1 MNKEVIKREY
11 MEMYDSLVA
20 KIDNELKKLTE
31 STFFV
36 DSISFNI
43 VDNVIK
49 MDVNSLLERS
59 KIIISSDNVSDD
71 ERKELKEKD
80 KRIKEKIVSLKSL
93 MIKNYNSSLY
103 YVRQKKDTL
112 LSNVSDFGD
121 LVSRVESINI
131 PDDVNSERINYRTN
145 VSKRIGIVLD
155 IETIL
160 NNISGIQREYND
172 RIHKLEEERRLE
184 ENRKNDIR
192 LKIISDI
199 EMIGNN
205 INDFENGVKV
215 SLLMDEIRREY
226 LNLSNYI
233 RVTMKKMNDERNIF
247 SDNEYNNYFNM
258 LVNLDDRLFKARHS
272 ISINEE
278 DVHDKKIAEYK
289 TLKYNLYMLDEEILN
304 YIDTVMGMF
313 DNKAA
318 DLDMFIDDYM
328 DMGKRLNA
336 IRFDVDNKYRE
347 KIIDKQL
354 YDNLI
359 NYFSRCSGHFD
370 ELGSK
375 IKKID
380 DKKIDE
386 TVVKEPKI
394 DPSKNISAL
403 EKVIKHFE
411 DLINNDFWDDWKRR
425 RIEDLFKYYDN
436 KVQEVYGMID
446 VNDGKSAELIIRLDV
461 LKAKL
466 EQLHNHENIIK
477 YQNTKIDNL
486 RISEINKNNFSEFK
500 VKAVKS
506 AKDFYEKHKDA
517 PLNVLGLIK
526 LSFKHPTIIPAL
538 VHGMIVEKLPIRDK
552 LIEMFPDKFIKDGDK
567 VYMANGMEV
576 NSKTAVS
583 SMLKAIADSDVSNPK
598 IVTNMIQGVRNV
610 IGKAKKKA
618 EKVSKNVKAIFTNEE
633 SNEYSDYIRKLA
645 SQYLLTNMDL
655 DDFCN
660 ENNISKE
667 DKYNL
672 GSFIDEKYYWDF
684 ANEYLNGDET
694 DYAKFV
700 DDKHLTQEDSSRVVE
715 IIDQIYYN
723 NLISEYTN
731 SGMSFDEFCEEKAKG
746 SSRFSKEQFANL
758 LDTKTRTRGAR

>member
-1 MNKEVIKREY
+1 MNIETVKQEY
-11 MEMYDSLVA
+11 MTMYDSLKR
-20 KIDNELKKLTE
+20 KIEDELKKFTY

-36 DSISFNI
+36 DSQSFGI
-43 VDNVIK
+43 VDNIIK
-49 MDVNSLLERS
+49 TDVSALFERS
-59 KIIISSDNVSDD
+59 KLISASNDDDKNTYRENDSRIKDMIANLKFLMINNYNARLDYIRQVRDETLNEVSSDV
-71 ERKELKEKD
+71 ELTA
-80 KRIKEKIVSLKSL
+80 RI
-93 MIKNYNSSLY
+93 
-103 YVRQKKDTL
+103 RD
-112 LSNVSDFGD
+112 
-121 LVSRVESINI
+121 INI
-131 PDDVNSERINYRTN
+131 PDNVNSNGINYRTN
-145 VSKRIGIVLD
+145 ISKRVGTFVD
-155 IETIL
+155 SVAIL
-160 NNISGIQREYND
+160 NNISSIQQEYNEKV
-172 RIHKLEEERRLE
+172 HKLVEEKRQE
-184 ENRKNDIR
+184 EDRKNNIR
-192 LKIISDI
+192 LSIISDI
-199 EMIGNN
+199 STFEN
-205 INDFENGVKV
+205 IVNDFENGVKT
-215 SLLMDEIRREY
+215 SLLMDEVRKEYIKISNFGRVAREKV
-226 LNLSNYI
+226 NDAKNEGILSEI
-233 RVTMKKMNDERNIF
+233 EW
-247 SDNEYNNYFNM
+247 NNYYHKLVADDDKLFRIKNSIPINM
-258 LVNLDDRLFKARHS
+258 
-272 ISINEE
+272 E
-278 DVHDKKIAEYK
+278 DIHDKKITEYK
-289 TLKYNLYMLDEEILN
+289 KLKYDLYMLDGEILN

-313 DNKAA
+313 NDDNV

-328 DMGKRLNA
+328 DVGKRLNA
-336 IRFDVDNKYRE
+336 IRFDADNKYRE

-403 EKVIKHFE
+403 EKLIKHFE
-411 DLINNDFWDDWKRR
+411 DLINNDFWDAWKRR

-486 RISEINKNNFSEFK
+486 RIPEINKNNFSEFK
-500 VKAVKS
+500 VKAVES

-526 LSFKHPTIIPAL
+526 LSFIHPTIIPAL

-552 LIEMFPDKFIKDGDK
+552 LFEMFPDKFRKDGDK

-598 IVTNMIQGVRNV
+598 IVTNMVQGVRNV
-610 IGKAKKKA
+610 IDKAKKKA
-618 EKVSKNVKAIFTNEE
+618 EKVSKNVKAVFTNEE

-645 SQYLLTNMDL
+645 SQYLLTNMNL
-655 DDFCN
+655 EEFCN

-758 LDTKTRTRGAR
+758 LDAKTRTRGAR

>member
-1 MNKEVIKREY
+1 MNIETVKQEY
-11 MEMYDSLVA
+11 MTMYDSLKR
-20 KIDNELKKLTE
+20 KIEDELKKFTY

-36 DSISFNI
+36 DSQSFGI
-43 VDNVIK
+43 VDNIIK
-49 MDVNSLLERS
+49 TDVSALFERS
-59 KIIISSDNVSDD
+59 KLISASNDDDKNTYRENDSRIKDMIANLKFLMINNYNARLDYIRQVRDETLNEVSSDV
-71 ERKELKEKD
+71 ELTA
-80 KRIKEKIVSLKSL
+80 RI
-93 MIKNYNSSLY
+93 
-103 YVRQKKDTL
+103 RD
-112 LSNVSDFGD
+112 
-121 LVSRVESINI
+121 INI
-131 PDDVNSERINYRTN
+131 PDNVNSNGINYRTN
-145 VSKRIGIVLD
+145 ISKRVGTFVD
-155 IETIL
+155 SVAIL
-160 NNISGIQREYND
+160 NNISSIQQEYNEKV
-172 RIHKLEEERRLE
+172 HKLVEEKRQE
-184 ENRKNDIR
+184 EDRKNNIR
-192 LKIISDI
+192 LSIISDI
-199 EMIGNN
+199 STFEN
-205 INDFENGVKV
+205 IVNDFENGVKT
-215 SLLMDEIRREY
+215 SLLMDEVRKEYIKISNFGRVAREKV
-226 LNLSNYI
+226 NDAKNEGILSE
-233 RVTMKKMNDERNIF
+233 TEW
-247 SDNEYNNYFNM
+247 NNYYHK
-258 LVNLDDRLFKARHS
+258 LVADDDKLFRIKNS
-272 ISINEE
+272 IPINEE
-278 DVHDKKIAEYK
+278 DVHDKKITEYK
-289 TLKYNLYMLDEEILN
+289 KLKYDLYMLDGEILN

-313 DNKAA
+313 NDDNV

-328 DMGKRLNA
+328 DVGKRLNA
-336 IRFDVDNKYRE
+336 IRFDADNKYRE

-403 EKVIKHFE
+403 EEVIKHFE
-411 DLINNDFWDDWKRR
+411 DLINNDFWDAWKRR

-486 RISEINKNNFSEFK
+486 RIPEINKNNFSEFK

-552 LIEMFPDKFIKDGDK
+552 LFEMFPDKFRKDGDK

-598 IVTNMIQGVRNV
+598 IVTNMVQGVRNV

-618 EKVSKNVKAIFTNEE
+618 EKVSKNVKAVFTNEE
-633 SNEYSDYIRKLA
+633 INEYSDYIRKLA
-645 SQYLLTNMDL
+645 SQYLLTNMNL
-655 DDFCN
+655 EEFCN

-700 DDKHLTQEDSSRVVE
+700 HDKHLTQEDSSRVVE

-758 LDTKTRTRGAR
+758 LDAKTRTRGAR

>member
-1 MNKEVIKREY
+1 MNIETVKQEY
-11 MEMYDSLVA
+11 MTMYDSLKR
-20 KIDNELKKLTE
+20 KIEDELKKFTY

-36 DSISFNI
+36 DSQSFGI
-43 VDNVIK
+43 VDNIIK
-49 MDVNSLLERS
+49 TDVSALFERS
-59 KIIISSDNVSDD
+59 KLISASNDDDKNTYRENDSRIKDMIANLKFLMINNYNARLDYIRQVRDETLNEVSSDV
-71 ERKELKEKD
+71 ELTA
-80 KRIKEKIVSLKSL
+80 RI
-93 MIKNYNSSLY
+93 
-103 YVRQKKDTL
+103 RD
-112 LSNVSDFGD
+112 
-121 LVSRVESINI
+121 INI
-131 PDDVNSERINYRTN
+131 PDNVNSNGINYRTN
-145 VSKRIGIVLD
+145 ISKRVGTFIDSVA
-155 IETIL
+155 IL
-160 NNISGIQREYND
+160 NNISSIQQEYNEKV
-172 RIHKLEEERRLE
+172 HKLVEEKRQE
-184 ENRKNDIR
+184 EDRKNNIR
-192 LKIISDI
+192 LSIISDI
-199 EMIGNN
+199 STFEN
-205 INDFENGVKV
+205 IVNDFENGVKT
-215 SLLMDEIRREY
+215 SLLMDEVRKEYIKISNFGRVAREKV
-226 LNLSNYI
+226 NDAKNEGILSE
-233 RVTMKKMNDERNIF
+233 TEW
-247 SDNEYNNYFNM
+247 NNYYHK
-258 LVNLDDRLFKARHS
+258 LVADDDKLFRIKNS
-272 ISINEE
+272 IPINEE
-278 DVHDKKIAEYK
+278 DVHDKKITEYK
-289 TLKYNLYMLDEEILN
+289 KLKYDLYMLDGEILN

-313 DNKAA
+313 NDDNV

-328 DMGKRLNA
+328 DVGKRLNA
-336 IRFDVDNKYRE
+336 IRFDADNKYRE

-403 EKVIKHFE
+403 EEVIKHFE
-411 DLINNDFWDDWKRR
+411 DLINNDFWDAWKRR

-486 RISEINKNNFSEFK
+486 RIPEINKNNFSEFK

-552 LIEMFPDKFIKDGDK
+552 LFEMFPDKFRKDGDK

-598 IVTNMIQGVRNV
+598 IVTNMVQGVRNV

-618 EKVSKNVKAIFTNEE
+618 EKVSKNVKAVFTNEE
-633 SNEYSDYIRKLA
+633 INEYSDYIRKLA
-645 SQYLLTNMDL
+645 SQYLLTNMNL
-655 DDFCN
+655 EEFCN

-758 LDTKTRTRGAR
+758 LDAKTRTRGAR

>member
-1 MNKEVIKREY
+1 MNIETVKQEY
-11 MEMYDSLVA
+11 MTMYDSLKR
-20 KIDNELKKLTE
+20 KIEDELKKFTY

-36 DSISFNI
+36 DSQSFGI
-43 VDNVIK
+43 VDNIIK
-49 MDVNSLLERS
+49 TDVSALFERS
-59 KIIISSDNVSDD
+59 KLISASNDDDKNTYRENDSRIKDMIANLKFLMINNYNARLDYIRQVRDEALNEVSSDV
-71 ERKELKEKD
+71 ELTA
-80 KRIKEKIVSLKSL
+80 RI
-93 MIKNYNSSLY
+93 
-103 YVRQKKDTL
+103 RD
-112 LSNVSDFGD
+112 
-121 LVSRVESINI
+121 INI
-131 PDDVNSERINYRTN
+131 PDNVNSNGINYRTN
-145 VSKRIGIVLD
+145 ISKRVGTFIDSVA
-155 IETIL
+155 IL
-160 NNISGIQREYND
+160 NNISSIQQEYNEKV
-172 RIHKLEEERRLE
+172 HKLVEEKRQE
-184 ENRKNDIR
+184 EDRKNNIR
-192 LKIISDI
+192 LSIISDI
-199 EMIGNN
+199 STFEN
-205 INDFENGVKV
+205 IVNDFENGVKT
-215 SLLMDEIRREY
+215 SLLMDEVRKEYIKISNFGRVAREKV
-226 LNLSNYI
+226 NDAKNEGILSE
-233 RVTMKKMNDERNIF
+233 TEW
-247 SDNEYNNYFNM
+247 NNYYHK
-258 LVNLDDRLFKARHS
+258 LVADDDKLFRIKNS
-272 ISINEE
+272 IPINEE
-278 DVHDKKIAEYK
+278 DVHDKKITEYK
-289 TLKYNLYMLDEEILN
+289 KLKYDLYMLDGEILN

-313 DNKAA
+313 NDDNV

-328 DMGKRLNA
+328 DVGKRLNA
-336 IRFDVDNKYRE
+336 IRFDADNKYRE

-403 EKVIKHFE
+403 EEVIKHFE
-411 DLINNDFWDDWKRR
+411 DLINNDFWDAWKRR

-486 RISEINKNNFSEFK
+486 RIPEINKNNFSEFK

-552 LIEMFPDKFIKDGDK
+552 LFEMFPDKFRKDGDK

-598 IVTNMIQGVRNV
+598 IVTNMVQGVRNV

-618 EKVSKNVKAIFTNEE
+618 EKVSKNVKAVFTNEE

-645 SQYLLTNMDL
+645 SQYLLTNMNL
-655 DDFCN
+655 EEFCN

-758 LDTKTRTRGAR
+758 LDAKTRTRGAR

>member
-1 MNKEVIKREY
+1 MNIETVKQEY
-11 MEMYDSLVA
+11 MTMYDSLKR
-20 KIDNELKKLTE
+20 KIEDELKKFTY

-36 DSISFNI
+36 DSQSFGI
-43 VDNVIK
+43 VDNIIK
-49 MDVNSLLERS
+49 TDVSALFERS
-59 KIIISSDNVSDD
+59 KLISASNDDDKNTYRENDSRIKDMIANLKFLMINNYNARLDYIRQVRDEALNEVSSDV
-71 ERKELKEKD
+71 ELTA
-80 KRIKEKIVSLKSL
+80 RI
-93 MIKNYNSSLY
+93 
-103 YVRQKKDTL
+103 RD
-112 LSNVSDFGD
+112 
-121 LVSRVESINI
+121 INI
-131 PDDVNSERINYRTN
+131 PDNVNSNGINYRTN
-145 VSKRIGIVLD
+145 ISKRVGTFIDSVA
-155 IETIL
+155 IL
-160 NNISGIQREYND
+160 NNISSIQQEYNEKV
-172 RIHKLEEERRLE
+172 HKLVEEKRQE
-184 ENRKNDIR
+184 EDRKNNIR
-192 LKIISDI
+192 LSIISDI
-199 EMIGNN
+199 STFEN
-205 INDFENGVKV
+205 IVNDFENGVKT
-215 SLLMDEIRREY
+215 SLLMDEVRKEYIKISNFGRVAREKV
-226 LNLSNYI
+226 NDAKNEGILSE
-233 RVTMKKMNDERNIF
+233 TEW
-247 SDNEYNNYFNM
+247 NNYYHKLVADDDKLFRIKNSIPINM
-258 LVNLDDRLFKARHS
+258 
-272 ISINEE
+272 E
-278 DVHDKKIAEYK
+278 DIHDKKITEYK
-289 TLKYNLYMLDEEILN
+289 KLKYDLYMLDGEILN

-313 DNKAA
+313 NDDNV

-328 DMGKRLNA
+328 DVGKRLNA
-336 IRFDVDNKYRE
+336 IRFDADNKYRE

-386 TVVKEPKI
+386 IVVKEPKI

-403 EKVIKHFE
+403 EEVIKHFE
-411 DLINNDFWDDWKRR
+411 DLINNDFWDAWKRR

-486 RISEINKNNFSEFK
+486 RIPEINKNNFSEFK

-526 LSFKHPTIIPAL
+526 LSFKHPTIVPAL

-552 LIEMFPDKFIKDGDK
+552 LFEMFPDKFRKDGDK

-598 IVTNMIQGVRNV
+598 IVTNMVQGVRNV

-618 EKVSKNVKAIFTNEE
+618 EKVSKNVKAVFTNEE

-645 SQYLLTNMDL
+645 SQYLLTNMNL
-655 DDFCN
+655 EEFCN

-700 DDKHLTQEDSSRVVE
+700 HDKHLTQEDSSRVVE

-758 LDTKTRTRGAR
+758 LDAKTRTRGAR

>member
-1 MNKEVIKREY
+1 MNIETVKQEY
-11 MEMYDSLVA
+11 MTMYDSLKR
-20 KIDNELKKLTE
+20 KIEDELKKFTY

-36 DSISFNI
+36 DSQSFDI
-43 VDNVIK
+43 VDNIIK
-49 MDVNSLLERS
+49 TDVSALFERS
-59 KIIISSDNVSDD
+59 KIISASNDDDKNTYRENDSRIKDMIANLKFLMINNYNARLDYIRQVRDEALNEVSSDV
-71 ERKELKEKD
+71 ELTA
-80 KRIKEKIVSLKSL
+80 RI
-93 MIKNYNSSLY
+93 
-103 YVRQKKDTL
+103 RD
-112 LSNVSDFGD
+112 
-121 LVSRVESINI
+121 INI
-131 PDDVNSERINYRTN
+131 PDNVNSNGINYRTN
-145 VSKRIGIVLD
+145 ISKRVGTFIDSVA
-155 IETIL
+155 IL
-160 NNISGIQREYND
+160 NNISSIQQEYNEKV
-172 RIHKLEEERRLE
+172 HKLMEEKRQE
-184 ENRKNDIR
+184 EDKKNNIR
-192 LKIISDI
+192 LSIISDI
-199 EMIGNN
+199 STFEN
-205 INDFENGVKV
+205 IVNDFENGVKT
-215 SLLMDEIRREY
+215 SLLMDEVRKEYIKISNFGRAAREKV
-226 LNLSNYI
+226 NDAKNKGILSE
-233 RVTMKKMNDERNIF
+233 TEW
-247 SDNEYNNYFNM
+247 NNYYHK
-258 LVNLDDRLFKARHS
+258 LVADDDKLFRIKNS
-272 ISINEE
+272 IPINEE
-278 DVHDKKIAEYK
+278 DIHDKKITEYK
-289 TLKYNLYMLDEEILN
+289 KLKYDLYMLDGEILN

-313 DNKAA
+313 NDDNV

-328 DMGKRLNA
+328 DVGKRLNA
-336 IRFDVDNKYRE
+336 IRFDADNKYRE

-403 EKVIKHFE
+403 EEVIKHFE
-411 DLINNDFWDDWKRR
+411 DLINNDFWDAWKRR

-506 AKDFYEKHKDA
+506 AKDFYEKHKDV

-526 LSFKHPTIIPAL
+526 LSFKHPTIVPAL
-538 VHGMIVEKLPIRDK
+538 VHGMIVEKLPFRDK
-552 LIEMFPDKFIKDGDK
+552 LIEMFPDKFRKDGDK
-567 VYMANGMEV
+567 VYMANGVEV

-655 DDFCN
+655 EEFCN

-672 GSFIDEKYYWDF
+672 ESFIDKKYYWDF

>member
-1 MNKEVIKREY
+1 MNIETVKQEY
-11 MEMYDSLVA
+11 MTMYDSLKR
-20 KIDNELKKLTE
+20 KIEDELKKFTY

-36 DSISFNI
+36 DSQSFGI
-43 VDNVIK
+43 VDNIIK
-49 MDVNSLLERS
+49 TDVSALFERS
-59 KIIISSDNVSDD
+59 KLISASNDDDKNTYRENDSRIKDMIANLKFLMINNYNARLDYIRQVRDEALNEVSSDV
-71 ERKELKEKD
+71 ELTA
-80 KRIKEKIVSLKSL
+80 RI
-93 MIKNYNSSLY
+93 
-103 YVRQKKDTL
+103 RD
-112 LSNVSDFGD
+112 
-121 LVSRVESINI
+121 INI
-131 PDDVNSERINYRTN
+131 PDNVNSNGINYRTN
-145 VSKRIGIVLD
+145 ISKRVGTFVD
-155 IETIL
+155 SVAIL
-160 NNISGIQREYND
+160 NNISSIQQEYNEKV
-172 RIHKLEEERRLE
+172 HKLVEEKRQE
-184 ENRKNDIR
+184 EDRKNNIR
-192 LKIISDI
+192 LSIISDI
-199 EMIGNN
+199 STFEN
-205 INDFENGVKV
+205 IVNDFENGVKT
-215 SLLMDEIRREY
+215 SLLMDEVRKEYIKISNFGRVAREKV
-226 LNLSNYI
+226 NDAKNEGILSE
-233 RVTMKKMNDERNIF
+233 TEW
-247 SDNEYNNYFNM
+247 NNYYHKLVADDDKLFRIKNSIPINM
-258 LVNLDDRLFKARHS
+258 
-272 ISINEE
+272 E
-278 DVHDKKIAEYK
+278 DIHDKKITEYK
-289 TLKYNLYMLDEEILN
+289 KLKYDLYMLDGEILN

-313 DNKAA
+313 NDDNV

-328 DMGKRLNA
+328 DVGKRLNA
-336 IRFDVDNKYRE
+336 IRFDADNKYRE

-403 EKVIKHFE
+403 EEVIKHFE
-411 DLINNDFWDDWKRR
+411 DLINNDFWDAWKRR

-486 RISEINKNNFSEFK
+486 RIPEINKNNFSEFK

-538 VHGMIVEKLPIRDK
+538 VHGMIVEKLPFRDK
-552 LIEMFPDKFIKDGDK
+552 LIKMFPDKFTKDGDK

-598 IVTNMIQGVRNV
+598 IVTNMVQGVRNV

-618 EKVSKNVKAIFTNEE
+618 EKVSKNVKAVFTNEE

-655 DDFCN
+655 DEFCN

-758 LDTKTRTRGAR
+758 LDAKTRTRGAR

>member
-1 MNKEVIKREY
+1 MNIETVKQEY
-11 MEMYDSLVA
+11 MTMYDSLKR
-20 KIDNELKKLTE
+20 KIEDELKKFTY

-36 DSISFNI
+36 DSQSFGI
-43 VDNVIK
+43 VDNIIK
-49 MDVNSLLERS
+49 TDVSALFERS
-59 KIIISSDNVSDD
+59 KLISASNDDDKNTYRENDSRIKDMIANLKFLMINNYNARLDYIRQVRDEALNEVSSDV
-71 ERKELKEKD
+71 ELTA
-80 KRIKEKIVSLKSL
+80 RI
-93 MIKNYNSSLY
+93 
-103 YVRQKKDTL
+103 RD
-112 LSNVSDFGD
+112 
-121 LVSRVESINI
+121 INI
-131 PDDVNSERINYRTN
+131 PDNVNSNGINYRTN
-145 VSKRIGIVLD
+145 ISKRVGTFIDSVA
-155 IETIL
+155 IL
-160 NNISGIQREYND
+160 NNISSIQQEYNEKV
-172 RIHKLEEERRLE
+172 HKLVEEKRQE
-184 ENRKNDIR
+184 EDRKNNIR
-192 LKIISDI
+192 LSIISDI
-199 EMIGNN
+199 STFEN
-205 INDFENGVKV
+205 IVNDFENGVKT
-215 SLLMDEIRREY
+215 SLLMDEVRKEYIKISNFGRVAREKV
-226 LNLSNYI
+226 NDAKNEGILSE
-233 RVTMKKMNDERNIF
+233 TEW
-247 SDNEYNNYFNM
+247 NNYYHKLVADDDKLFRIKNSIPINM
-258 LVNLDDRLFKARHS
+258 
-272 ISINEE
+272 E
-278 DVHDKKIAEYK
+278 DIHDKKITEYK
-289 TLKYNLYMLDEEILN
+289 KLKYDLYMLDGEILN

-313 DNKAA
+313 NDDNV

-328 DMGKRLNA
+328 DVGKRLNA
-336 IRFDVDNKYRE
+336 IRFDADNKYRE

-403 EKVIKHFE
+403 EEVIKHFE
-411 DLINNDFWDDWKRR
+411 DLINNDFWDAWKRR

-486 RISEINKNNFSEFK
+486 RIPEINKNNFSEFK

-552 LIEMFPDKFIKDGDK
+552 LFEMFPDKFRKDGDK

-598 IVTNMIQGVRNV
+598 IVTNMVQGVRNV

-618 EKVSKNVKAIFTNEE
+618 EKVSKNVKAVFTNEE
-633 SNEYSDYIRKLA
+633 INEYSDYIRKLA
-645 SQYLLTNMDL
+645 SQYLLTNMNL
-655 DDFCN
+655 EEFCN

-758 LDTKTRTRGAR
+758 LDAKTRTRGAR

>member
-1 MNKEVIKREY
+1 MNIETVKQEY
-11 MEMYDSLVA
+11 MTMYDSLKR
-20 KIDNELKKLTE
+20 KIEDELKKFTY

-36 DSISFNI
+36 DSQSFGI
-43 VDNVIK
+43 VDNIIK
-49 MDVNSLLERS
+49 TDVSALFERS
-59 KIIISSDNVSDD
+59 KIISASNDDDKNTYRENDSRIKDMIANLKFLMINNYNARLYYIRQVRDEALNEVSSDV
-71 ERKELKEKD
+71 ELTA
-80 KRIKEKIVSLKSL
+80 RI
-93 MIKNYNSSLY
+93 
-103 YVRQKKDTL
+103 RD
-112 LSNVSDFGD
+112 
-121 LVSRVESINI
+121 INI
-131 PDDVNSERINYRTN
+131 PDNVNSNGINYRTN
-145 VSKRIGIVLD
+145 ISKRVGTFVD
-155 IETIL
+155 SVAIL
-160 NNISGIQREYND
+160 NNISSIQQEYNEKV
-172 RIHKLEEERRLE
+172 HKLMEEKRQE
-184 ENRKNDIR
+184 EDRKNNIR
-192 LKIISDI
+192 LSIISDI
-199 EMIGNN
+199 STFENGV
-205 INDFENGVKV
+205 NDFENGVKT
-215 SLLMDEIRREY
+215 SLLMDEVRKEYIKISNFGRAAREKV
-226 LNLSNYI
+226 NDAKNEGILSE
-233 RVTMKKMNDERNIF
+233 TEW
-247 SDNEYNNYFNM
+247 NNYYHK
-258 LVNLDDRLFKARHS
+258 LVADDDKLFRIKNS
-272 ISINEE
+272 IPINEE
-278 DVHDKKIAEYK
+278 DVHDKKITEYK
-289 TLKYNLYMLDEEILN
+289 KLKYDLYMLDGEILN

-313 DNKAA
+313 NDDNA

-336 IRFDVDNKYRE
+336 IRFDADNKYKE

-403 EKVIKHFE
+403 EEVIKHFE
-411 DLINNDFWDDWKRR
+411 DLINNDFWDAWKRR
-425 RIEDLFKYYDN
+425 RIDDLFKYYDN

-486 RISEINKNNFSEFK
+486 KISETNKKNFSEFK

-526 LSFKHPTIIPAL
+526 LSFKHPTIVPAL
-538 VHGMIVEKLPIRDK
+538 VHGMIVEKLPFRDK
-552 LIEMFPDKFIKDGDK
+552 LIEMFPDKFRKDGDK
-567 VYMANGMEV
+567 VYMANEMEV

-598 IVTNMIQGVRNV
+598 IVTNMVQGVRNV

-618 EKVSKNVKAIFTNEE
+618 EKVSKNVKAVFTNEE

-645 SQYLLTNMDL
+645 SQYLLTDMDL
-655 DDFCN
+655 EEFCN

-684 ANEYLNGDET
+684 ANKYLNGDET

>member
-1 MNKEVIKREY
+1 MNIETVKQEY
-11 MEMYDSLVA
+11 MTMYDSLKR
-20 KIDNELKKLTE
+20 KIEDELKKFTY

-36 DSISFNI
+36 DSQSFGI
-43 VDNVIK
+43 VDNIIK
-49 MDVNSLLERS
+49 TDVSALFERS
-59 KIIISSDNVSDD
+59 KLISASNDDDKNTYRENDSRIKDMIANLKFLMINNYNARLDYIRQVRDETLNEVSSDV
-71 ERKELKEKD
+71 ELTA
-80 KRIKEKIVSLKSL
+80 RI
-93 MIKNYNSSLY
+93 
-103 YVRQKKDTL
+103 RD
-112 LSNVSDFGD
+112 
-121 LVSRVESINI
+121 INI
-131 PDDVNSERINYRTN
+131 PDNVNSNGINYRTN
-145 VSKRIGIVLD
+145 ISKRVGTFVD
-155 IETIL
+155 SVAIL
-160 NNISGIQREYND
+160 NNISSIQQEYNEKV
-172 RIHKLEEERRLE
+172 HKLVEEKRQE
-184 ENRKNDIR
+184 EDRKNNIR
-192 LKIISDI
+192 LSIISDI
-199 EMIGNN
+199 STFEN
-205 INDFENGVKV
+205 IVNDFENGVKT
-215 SLLMDEIRREY
+215 SLLMDEVRKEYIKISNFGRVAREKV
-226 LNLSNYI
+226 NDAKNEGILSE
-233 RVTMKKMNDERNIF
+233 TEW
-247 SDNEYNNYFNM
+247 NNYYHKLVVDDDKLFRIKNSIPINM
-258 LVNLDDRLFKARHS
+258 
-272 ISINEE
+272 E
-278 DVHDKKIAEYK
+278 DIHDKKITEYK
-289 TLKYNLYMLDEEILN
+289 KLKYDLYMLDGEILN

-313 DNKAA
+313 NDDNV

-328 DMGKRLNA
+328 DVGKRLNA
-336 IRFDVDNKYRE
+336 IRFDADNKYRE

-380 DKKIDE
+380 DNKIDE

-403 EKVIKHFE
+403 EEVIKHFE
-411 DLINNDFWDDWKRR
+411 DLINNDFWDAWKRR

-486 RISEINKNNFSEFK
+486 RIPEINKNNFSEFK

-552 LIEMFPDKFIKDGDK
+552 LFEMFPDKFRKDGDK

-598 IVTNMIQGVRNV
+598 IVTNMVQGVRNV

-618 EKVSKNVKAIFTNEE
+618 EKVSKNVKAVFTNEE

-645 SQYLLTNMDL
+645 SQYLLTNMNL
-655 DDFCN
+655 EEFCN

-700 DDKHLTQEDSSRVVE
+700 HDKHLTQEDSSRVVE

-731 SGMSFDEFCEEKAKG
+731 SGMNFDEFCEEKAKG

-758 LDTKTRTRGAR
+758 LDAKTRTRGAR

>member
-1 MNKEVIKREY
+1 MNIETVKQEY
-11 MEMYDSLVA
+11 MTMYDSLKR
-20 KIDNELKKLTE
+20 KIEDELKKFTY

-36 DSISFNI
+36 DSQSFGI
-43 VDNVIK
+43 VDNIIK
-49 MDVNSLLERS
+49 TDVSALFERS
-59 KIIISSDNVSDD
+59 KLISASNDNDKNTYRENDSRIKDMIANLKFLMINNYNARLDYIRQVRDETLNEVSSDV
-71 ERKELKEKD
+71 ELTA
-80 KRIKEKIVSLKSL
+80 RI
-93 MIKNYNSSLY
+93 
-103 YVRQKKDTL
+103 RD
-112 LSNVSDFGD
+112 
-121 LVSRVESINI
+121 INI
-131 PDDVNSERINYRTN
+131 PDNVNSNGINYRTN
-145 VSKRIGIVLD
+145 ISKRVGTFVD
-155 IETIL
+155 SVAIL
-160 NNISGIQREYND
+160 NNISSIQQEYNEKV
-172 RIHKLEEERRLE
+172 HKLVEEKRQE
-184 ENRKNDIR
+184 EDRKNNIR
-192 LKIISDI
+192 LSIISDI
-199 EMIGNN
+199 STFEN
-205 INDFENGVKV
+205 IVNDFENGVKT
-215 SLLMDEIRREY
+215 SLLMDEVRKEYIKISNFGRVAREKV
-226 LNLSNYI
+226 NDAKNEGILSE
-233 RVTMKKMNDERNIF
+233 TEW
-247 SDNEYNNYFNM
+247 NNYYHKLVADDDKLFRIKNSIPINM
-258 LVNLDDRLFKARHS
+258 
-272 ISINEE
+272 E
-278 DVHDKKIAEYK
+278 DIHDKKITEYK
-289 TLKYNLYMLDEEILN
+289 KLKYDLYMLDGEILN

-313 DNKAA
+313 NNKDV

-328 DMGKRLNA
+328 DVGKRLNA
-336 IRFDVDNKYRE
+336 IRFDADNKYRE

-403 EKVIKHFE
+403 EEVIKHFE
-411 DLINNDFWDDWKRR
+411 DLINNDFWDAWKRR

-486 RISEINKNNFSEFK
+486 RIPEINKNNFSEFK

-552 LIEMFPDKFIKDGDK
+552 LFEMFPYKFRKDGDK

-598 IVTNMIQGVRNV
+598 IVTNMVQGVRNV

-618 EKVSKNVKAIFTNEE
+618 EKVSKNVKAVFTNEE
-633 SNEYSDYIRKLA
+633 INEYSDYIRKLA
-645 SQYLLTNMDL
+645 SQYLLTNMNL
-655 DDFCN
+655 EEFCN

-700 DDKHLTQEDSSRVVE
+700 HDKHLTQEDSSRVVE

-758 LDTKTRTRGAR
+758 LDAKTRTRGAR

>member
-1 MNKEVIKREY
+1 MNIETIKQEY
-11 MEMYDSLVA
+11 MTMYDSLKR
-20 KIDNELKKLTE
+20 KIEDELKKFTY

-36 DSISFNI
+36 DSQSFGI
-43 VDNVIK
+43 VDNIIK
-49 MDVNSLLERS
+49 TDVSALFERS
-59 KIIISSDNVSDD
+59 KIISASNDDDKNTYRENDSRIKDMIANLKFLMINNYNARLYYIRQARDEALNEVSSDV
-71 ERKELKEKD
+71 ELTA
-80 KRIKEKIVSLKSL
+80 RI
-93 MIKNYNSSLY
+93 
-103 YVRQKKDTL
+103 RD
-112 LSNVSDFGD
+112 
-121 LVSRVESINI
+121 INI
-131 PDDVNSERINYRTN
+131 PDNVNSNGINYRTN
-145 VSKRIGIVLD
+145 ISKRVGTFIDSVA
-155 IETIL
+155 IL
-160 NNISGIQREYND
+160 NNISSIQQEYNEKV
-172 RIHKLEEERRLE
+172 HKLMEEKRQE
-184 ENRKNDIR
+184 EDRKNNIR
-192 LKIISDI
+192 LSIISDI
-199 EMIGNN
+199 STFEN
-205 INDFENGVKV
+205 IVNDFENGVKT
-215 SLLMDEIRREY
+215 SLLMDEVRKEYIKISNFGRAAREKV
-226 LNLSNYI
+226 NDAKNEGILSE
-233 RVTMKKMNDERNIF
+233 TEW
-247 SDNEYNNYFNM
+247 NNYYHK
-258 LVNLDDRLFKARHS
+258 LVADDDKLFRIKNS
-272 ISINEE
+272 IPINEE
-278 DVHDKKIAEYK
+278 DAHDKKITEYK
-289 TLKYNLYMLDEEILN
+289 KLKYDLYMLDGEILN

-313 DNKAA
+313 NDDNA

-336 IRFDVDNKYRE
+336 IRFDADNEYRE

-403 EKVIKHFE
+403 EEVIKHFE
-411 DLINNDFWDDWKRR
+411 DLINNNFWDAWKRR
-425 RIEDLFKYYDN
+425 RIDDLFKYYDN

-446 VNDGKSAELIIRLDV
+446 VNDGKSAELIIRLDA

-486 RISEINKNNFSEFK
+486 RIPEINKNNFSEFK

-526 LSFKHPTIIPAL
+526 LSFKHPTIVPAL
-538 VHGMIVEKLPIRDK
+538 VHGMIVEKLPFRDK
-552 LIEMFPDKFIKDGDK
+552 LIEMFPDKFRKDGDK

-618 EKVSKNVKAIFTNEE
+618 EKVSKNVKAVFTNEE

-655 DDFCN
+655 EEFCN

-746 SSRFSKEQFANL
+746 SSWFSKEQFANL

>member
-1 MNKEVIKREY
+1 MNIETVKQEY
-11 MEMYDSLVA
+11 MTMYDSLKR
-20 KIDNELKKLTE
+20 KIEDELKKFTY

-36 DSISFNI
+36 DSQSFGI
-43 VDNVIK
+43 VDNIIK
-49 MDVNSLLERS
+49 TDVSALFERS
-59 KIIISSDNVSDD
+59 KLISASNDDDKNTYRENDSRIKDMIANLKFLMINNYNARLDYIRQVRDETLNEVSSDV
-71 ERKELKEKD
+71 ELTA
-80 KRIKEKIVSLKSL
+80 RI
-93 MIKNYNSSLY
+93 
-103 YVRQKKDTL
+103 RD
-112 LSNVSDFGD
+112 
-121 LVSRVESINI
+121 INI
-131 PDDVNSERINYRTN
+131 PDNVNSNGINYRTN
-145 VSKRIGIVLD
+145 ISKRVGTFVD
-155 IETIL
+155 SVAIL
-160 NNISGIQREYND
+160 NNISSIQQEYNEKV
-172 RIHKLEEERRLE
+172 HKLVEEKRQE
-184 ENRKNDIR
+184 EDRKNNIR
-192 LKIISDI
+192 LSIISDI
-199 EMIGNN
+199 STFEN
-205 INDFENGVKV
+205 IVNDFENGVKT
-215 SLLMDEIRREY
+215 SLLMDEVRKEYIKISNFGRVAREKV
-226 LNLSNYI
+226 NDAKNEGILSE
-233 RVTMKKMNDERNIF
+233 TEW
-247 SDNEYNNYFNM
+247 NNYYHKLVADDDKLFRIKNSIPINM
-258 LVNLDDRLFKARHS
+258 
-272 ISINEE
+272 E
-278 DVHDKKIAEYK
+278 DIHDKKITEYK
-289 TLKYNLYMLDEEILN
+289 KLKYDLYMLDGEILN

-313 DNKAA
+313 NDDNV

-328 DMGKRLNA
+328 DVGKRLNA
-336 IRFDVDNKYRE
+336 IRFDADNKYRE

-380 DKKIDE
+380 DNKIDE

-403 EKVIKHFE
+403 EEVIKHFE
-411 DLINNDFWDDWKRR
+411 DLINNDFWDAWKRR

-486 RISEINKNNFSEFK
+486 RIPEINKNNFSEFK

-552 LIEMFPDKFIKDGDK
+552 LFEMFPDKFRKDGDK

-598 IVTNMIQGVRNV
+598 IVTNMVQGVRNV

-618 EKVSKNVKAIFTNEE
+618 EKVSKNVKAVFTNEE

-645 SQYLLTNMDL
+645 SQYLLTNMNL
-655 DDFCN
+655 EEFCN

-758 LDTKTRTRGAR
+758 LDAKTRTRGAR

>member
-1 MNKEVIKREY
+1 MNIETVKQEY
-11 MEMYDSLVA
+11 MTMYDSLKR
-20 KIDNELKKLTE
+20 KIEDELKKFTY

-36 DSISFNI
+36 DSQSFGI

-49 MDVNSLLERS
+49 TDVSALFERS
-59 KIIISSDNVSDD
+59 KIIIASNDD
-71 ERKELKEKD
+71 D
-80 KRIKEKIVSLKSL
+80 KNIYRENDSRIKDMIANLKSL
-93 MIKNYNSSLY
+93 MINNYNARLY
-103 YVRQKKDTL
+103 YIRQIRDEAL
-112 LSNVSDFGD
+112 NEVSND
-121 LVSRVESINI
+121 VELTARIRDINI
-131 PDDVNSERINYRTN
+131 PDNVNSNGINYRTN
-145 VSKRIGIVLD
+145 ISKRVGTFVD
-155 IETIL
+155 SVAIL
-160 NNISGIQREYND
+160 NNISSIQQEYNEKV
-172 RIHKLEEERRLE
+172 HKLEEEKRQE
-184 ENRKNDIR
+184 EDRKNNIR
-192 LKIISDI
+192 LSIISDI
-199 EMIGNN
+199 STFEN
-205 INDFENGVKV
+205 IVNDFENGVKT
-215 SLLMDEIRREY
+215 SLLMDEVRKEYIKISNFGRVAREKV
-226 LNLSNYI
+226 NDAKNEGILSE
-233 RVTMKKMNDERNIF
+233 TEW
-247 SDNEYNNYFNM
+247 NNYYHK
-258 LVNLDDRLFKARHS
+258 LVADDDKLFRIKNS

-313 DNKAA
+313 DNKDA
-318 DLDMFIDDYM
+318 DLDMFIYDYM

-336 IRFDVDNKYRE
+336 IRFDADNKYRE

-403 EKVIKHFE
+403 EEVIKHFE
-411 DLINNDFWDDWKRR
+411 NLINNDFWDAWKRR
-425 RIEDLFKYYDN
+425 RIDDLFKYYDN

-446 VNDGKSAELIIRLDV
+446 VNDGKSAELIIRLAV

-538 VHGMIVEKLPIRDK
+538 VHGMIVEKLPFRDK

-655 DDFCN
+655 EEFCN

-672 GSFIDEKYYWDF
+672 ESFIDKKYYWDF

-723 NLISEYTN
+723 NLINEYTN

>member
-1 MNKEVIKREY
+1 MNIETVKQEY
-11 MEMYDSLVA
+11 MTMYDSLKR
-20 KIDNELKKLTE
+20 KIEDELKKFTY

-36 DSISFNI
+36 DSQSFGI
-43 VDNVIK
+43 VDNIIK
-49 MDVNSLLERS
+49 TDVSALFERS
-59 KIIISSDNVSDD
+59 KLISASNDDDKNTYRENDSRIKDMIANLKFLMINNYNARLDYIRQVRDEALNEVSSDV
-71 ERKELKEKD
+71 ELTA
-80 KRIKEKIVSLKSL
+80 RI
-93 MIKNYNSSLY
+93 
-103 YVRQKKDTL
+103 RD
-112 LSNVSDFGD
+112 
-121 LVSRVESINI
+121 INI
-131 PDDVNSERINYRTN
+131 PDNVNSNGINYRTN
-145 VSKRIGIVLD
+145 ISKRVGTFVD
-155 IETIL
+155 SVAIL
-160 NNISGIQREYND
+160 NNISSIQQEYNEKV
-172 RIHKLEEERRLE
+172 HKLVEEKRQE
-184 ENRKNDIR
+184 EDRKNNIR
-192 LKIISDI
+192 LSIISDI
-199 EMIGNN
+199 STFEN
-205 INDFENGVKV
+205 IVNDFENGVKT
-215 SLLMDEIRREY
+215 SLLMDEVRKEYIKISNFGRVAREKV
-226 LNLSNYI
+226 NDAKNEGILSE
-233 RVTMKKMNDERNIF
+233 TEW
-247 SDNEYNNYFNM
+247 NNYYHK
-258 LVNLDDRLFKARHS
+258 LVADDDKLFRIKNS
-272 ISINEE
+272 IPINEE
-278 DVHDKKIAEYK
+278 DVHDKKITEYK
-289 TLKYNLYMLDEEILN
+289 KLKYDLYMLDGEILN

-313 DNKAA
+313 NDDNV

-336 IRFDVDNKYRE
+336 IRFDADNKYRE

-403 EKVIKHFE
+403 EEVIKHFE
-411 DLINNDFWDDWKRR
+411 DLINNDFWDAWKRR

-486 RISEINKNNFSEFK
+486 RIPEINKNNFSEFK
-500 VKAVKS
+500 VKAVES

-526 LSFKHPTIIPAL
+526 LSFKHPTIVPAL
-538 VHGMIVEKLPIRDK
+538 VHGMIVEKLPFRDK
-552 LIEMFPDKFIKDGDK
+552 LIKMFPDKFTKDGDK

-598 IVTNMIQGVRNV
+598 IVTNMVQGVRNV
-610 IGKAKKKA
+610 IDKAKKKA
-618 EKVSKNVKAIFTNEE
+618 EKVSKNVKAVFTNEE

-655 DDFCN
+655 DEFCN

>member
-1 MNKEVIKREY
+1 MNIETVKQEY
-11 MEMYDSLVA
+11 MTMYDSLKR
-20 KIDNELKKLTE
+20 KIEDELKKFTY

-36 DSISFNI
+36 DSQSFGI
-43 VDNVIK
+43 VDNIIK
-49 MDVNSLLERS
+49 TDVSALFERS
-59 KIIISSDNVSDD
+59 KLISASNDDDKNTYRENDSRIKDMIANLKFLMINNYNARLDYIRQVRDEALNEVSSDV
-71 ERKELKEKD
+71 ELTA
-80 KRIKEKIVSLKSL
+80 RI
-93 MIKNYNSSLY
+93 
-103 YVRQKKDTL
+103 RD
-112 LSNVSDFGD
+112 
-121 LVSRVESINI
+121 INI
-131 PDDVNSERINYRTN
+131 PDNVNSNGINYRTN
-145 VSKRIGIVLD
+145 ISKRVGTFIDSVA
-155 IETIL
+155 IL
-160 NNISGIQREYND
+160 NNISSIQQEYNEKV
-172 RIHKLEEERRLE
+172 HKLVEEKRQE
-184 ENRKNDIR
+184 EDRKNNIR
-192 LKIISDI
+192 LSIISDI
-199 EMIGNN
+199 STFEN
-205 INDFENGVKV
+205 IVNDFENGVKT
-215 SLLMDEIRREY
+215 SLLMDEVRKEYIKISNFGRVAREKV
-226 LNLSNYI
+226 NDAKNEGILSE
-233 RVTMKKMNDERNIF
+233 TEW
-247 SDNEYNNYFNM
+247 NNYYHKLVADDDKLFRIKNSIPINM
-258 LVNLDDRLFKARHS
+258 
-272 ISINEE
+272 E
-278 DVHDKKIAEYK
+278 DIHDKKITEYK
-289 TLKYNLYMLDEEILN
+289 KLKYDLYMLDGEILN

-313 DNKAA
+313 NDDNV

-328 DMGKRLNA
+328 DVGKRLNA
-336 IRFDVDNKYRE
+336 IRFDADNKYRE

-403 EKVIKHFE
+403 EEVIKHFE
-411 DLINNDFWDDWKRR
+411 DLINNDFWDAWKRR

-486 RISEINKNNFSEFK
+486 RIPEINKNNFSEFK
-500 VKAVKS
+500 VKAVES

-552 LIEMFPDKFIKDGDK
+552 LFEMFPDKFRKDGDK

-598 IVTNMIQGVRNV
+598 IVTNMVQGVRNV
-610 IGKAKKKA
+610 IDKAKKKA
-618 EKVSKNVKAIFTNEE
+618 EKVSKNVKAVFTNEE

-645 SQYLLTNMDL
+645 SQYLLTNMNL
-655 DDFCN
+655 EEFCN

-758 LDTKTRTRGAR
+758 LDAKTRTRGAR

>member
-1 MNKEVIKREY
+1 MNIETVKQEY
-11 MEMYDSLVA
+11 MTMYDSLKR
-20 KIDNELKKLTE
+20 KIEDELKKFTY

-36 DSISFNI
+36 DSQSFGI
-43 VDNVIK
+43 VDNIIK
-49 MDVNSLLERS
+49 TDVSALFERS
-59 KIIISSDNVSDD
+59 KLISASNDDDKNTYRENDSRIKDMIANLKFLMINNYNARLDYIRQVRDEALNEVSSDV
-71 ERKELKEKD
+71 ELTA
-80 KRIKEKIVSLKSL
+80 RI
-93 MIKNYNSSLY
+93 
-103 YVRQKKDTL
+103 RD
-112 LSNVSDFGD
+112 
-121 LVSRVESINI
+121 INI
-131 PDDVNSERINYRTN
+131 PDNVNSNGINYRTN
-145 VSKRIGIVLD
+145 ISKRVGTFVD
-155 IETIL
+155 SVAIL
-160 NNISGIQREYND
+160 NNISSIQQEYNEKV
-172 RIHKLEEERRLE
+172 HKLVEEKRQE
-184 ENRKNDIR
+184 EDRKNNIR
-192 LKIISDI
+192 LSIISDI
-199 EMIGNN
+199 STFEN
-205 INDFENGVKV
+205 IVNDFENGVKT
-215 SLLMDEIRREY
+215 SLLMDEVRKEYIKISNFGRVAREKV
-226 LNLSNYI
+226 NDAKNEGILSE
-233 RVTMKKMNDERNIF
+233 TEW
-247 SDNEYNNYFNM
+247 NNYYHKLVADDDKLFRIKNSIPINM
-258 LVNLDDRLFKARHS
+258 
-272 ISINEE
+272 E
-278 DVHDKKIAEYK
+278 DIHDKKITEYK
-289 TLKYNLYMLDEEILN
+289 KLKYDLYMLDGEILN

-313 DNKAA
+313 NDDNV

-328 DMGKRLNA
+328 DVGKRLNA

-403 EKVIKHFE
+403 EEVIKHFE
-411 DLINNDFWDDWKRR
+411 DLINNDFWDAWKRR

-486 RISEINKNNFSEFK
+486 RIPEINKNNFSEFK

-552 LIEMFPDKFIKDGDK
+552 LFEMFPDKFRKDGDK

-598 IVTNMIQGVRNV
+598 IVTNMVQGVRNV
-610 IGKAKKKA
+610 IDKAKKKA
-618 EKVSKNVKAIFTNEE
+618 EKVSKNVKAVFTNEE

-655 DDFCN
+655 EEFCN

-731 SGMSFDEFCEEKAKG
+731 SGMSFDEFCEEKDKG

>member
-1 MNKEVIKREY
+1 MNIETVKQEY
-11 MEMYDSLVA
+11 MTMYDSLKR
-20 KIDNELKKLTE
+20 KIEDELKKFTY

-36 DSISFNI
+36 DSQSFGI
-43 VDNVIK
+43 VDNIIK
-49 MDVNSLLERS
+49 TDVSALFERS
-59 KIIISSDNVSDD
+59 KLISASNDDDKNTYRENDSRIKDMIANLKFLMINNYNARLDYIRQVRDEALNEVSSDV
-71 ERKELKEKD
+71 ELTA
-80 KRIKEKIVSLKSL
+80 RI
-93 MIKNYNSSLY
+93 
-103 YVRQKKDTL
+103 RD
-112 LSNVSDFGD
+112 
-121 LVSRVESINI
+121 INI
-131 PDDVNSERINYRTN
+131 PDNVNSNGINYRTN
-145 VSKRIGIVLD
+145 ISKRVGTFVD
-155 IETIL
+155 SVAIL
-160 NNISGIQREYND
+160 NNISSIQQEYNEKV
-172 RIHKLEEERRLE
+172 HKLVEEKRQE
-184 ENRKNDIR
+184 EDRKNNIR
-192 LKIISDI
+192 LSIISDI
-199 EMIGNN
+199 STFEN
-205 INDFENGVKV
+205 IVNDFENGVKT
-215 SLLMDEIRREY
+215 SLLMDEVRKEYIKISNFGRVAREKV
-226 LNLSNYI
+226 NDAKNEGILSE
-233 RVTMKKMNDERNIF
+233 TEW
-247 SDNEYNNYFNM
+247 NNYYHKLVADDDKLFRIKNSIPINM
-258 LVNLDDRLFKARHS
+258 
-272 ISINEE
+272 E
-278 DVHDKKIAEYK
+278 DIHDKKITEYK
-289 TLKYNLYMLDEEILN
+289 KLKYDLYMLDGEILN

-313 DNKAA
+313 NDDNV

-328 DMGKRLNA
+328 DVGKRLNA
-336 IRFDVDNKYRE
+336 IRFDADNKYRE

-403 EKVIKHFE
+403 EEVIKHFE
-411 DLINNDFWDDWKRR
+411 DLINNDFWDAWKRR

-486 RISEINKNNFSEFK
+486 RIPEINKNNFSEFK

-552 LIEMFPDKFIKDGDK
+552 LFEMFPDKFRKDGDK

-598 IVTNMIQGVRNV
+598 IVTNMVQGVRNV
-610 IGKAKKKA
+610 IDKAKKKA
-618 EKVSKNVKAIFTNEE
+618 EKVSKNVKAVFTNEE
-633 SNEYSDYIRKLA
+633 INEYSDYIRKLA
-645 SQYLLTNMDL
+645 SQYLLTNMNL
-655 DDFCN
+655 EEFCN

-758 LDTKTRTRGAR
+758 LDAKTRTRGAR

>member
-1 MNKEVIKREY
+1 MNIETVKQEY
-11 MEMYDSLVA
+11 MTMYDSLKR
-20 KIDNELKKLTE
+20 KIEDELKKFTY

-36 DSISFNI
+36 DSQSFGI
-43 VDNVIK
+43 VDNIIK
-49 MDVNSLLERS
+49 TDVSALFERS
-59 KIIISSDNVSDD
+59 KLISASNDDDKNTYRENDSRIKDMIANLKFLMINNYNARLDYIRQVRDEALNEVSSDV
-71 ERKELKEKD
+71 ELTA
-80 KRIKEKIVSLKSL
+80 RI
-93 MIKNYNSSLY
+93 
-103 YVRQKKDTL
+103 RD
-112 LSNVSDFGD
+112 
-121 LVSRVESINI
+121 INI
-131 PDDVNSERINYRTN
+131 PDNVNSNGINYRTN
-145 VSKRIGIVLD
+145 ISKRVGTFVD
-155 IETIL
+155 SVAIL
-160 NNISGIQREYND
+160 NNISSIQQEYNEKV
-172 RIHKLEEERRLE
+172 HKLVEEKRQE
-184 ENRKNDIR
+184 EDRKNNIR
-192 LKIISDI
+192 LSIISDI
-199 EMIGNN
+199 STFEN
-205 INDFENGVKV
+205 IVNDFENGVKT
-215 SLLMDEIRREY
+215 SLLMDEVRKEYIKISNFGRVAREKV
-226 LNLSNYI
+226 NDAKNEGILSE
-233 RVTMKKMNDERNIF
+233 TEW
-247 SDNEYNNYFNM
+247 NNYYHKLVADDDKLFRIKNSIPINM
-258 LVNLDDRLFKARHS
+258 
-272 ISINEE
+272 E
-278 DVHDKKIAEYK
+278 DIHDKKITEYK
-289 TLKYNLYMLDEEILN
+289 KLKYDLYMLDEEILN

-313 DNKAA
+313 NDDNV

-328 DMGKRLNA
+328 DVGKRLNA
-336 IRFDVDNKYRE
+336 IRFDADNKYRE

-403 EKVIKHFE
+403 EEVIKHFE
-411 DLINNDFWDDWKRR
+411 DLINNDFWDAWKRR

-486 RISEINKNNFSEFK
+486 RIPEINKNNFSEFK

-552 LIEMFPDKFIKDGDK
+552 LFEMFPDKFRKDGDK

-598 IVTNMIQGVRNV
+598 IVTNMVQGVRNV
-610 IGKAKKKA
+610 IDKAKKKA
-618 EKVSKNVKAIFTNEE
+618 EKVSKNVKAVFTNEE

-645 SQYLLTNMDL
+645 SQYLLTNMNL
-655 DDFCN
+655 EEFCN

-758 LDTKTRTRGAR
+758 LDAKTRTRGAR

>member
-1 MNKEVIKREY
+1 MNIETVKQEY
-11 MEMYDSLVA
+11 MTMYDSLKR
-20 KIDNELKKLTE
+20 KIEDELKKFTY

-36 DSISFNI
+36 DSQSFDI
-43 VDNVIK
+43 VDNIIK
-49 MDVNSLLERS
+49 TDVSALFERS
-59 KIIISSDNVSDD
+59 KIISASNDDDKNTYRENDSRIKDMIANLKFLMINNYNARLDYIRQFRDEALNEVSSDV
-71 ERKELKEKD
+71 ELTA
-80 KRIKEKIVSLKSL
+80 RI
-93 MIKNYNSSLY
+93 
-103 YVRQKKDTL
+103 RD
-112 LSNVSDFGD
+112 
-121 LVSRVESINI
+121 INI
-131 PDDVNSERINYRTN
+131 PDNVNSNGINYRTN
-145 VSKRIGIVLD
+145 ISKRVGTFIDSVA
-155 IETIL
+155 IL
-160 NNISGIQREYND
+160 NNISSIQQEYNEKV
-172 RIHKLEEERRLE
+172 HKLVEEKRQE
-184 ENRKNDIR
+184 EDRKNNIR
-192 LKIISDI
+192 LSIISDI
-199 EMIGNN
+199 STFEN
-205 INDFENGVKV
+205 IVNDFENGVKT
-215 SLLMDEIRREY
+215 SLLMDEVRKEYIKISNFGRVAREKV
-226 LNLSNYI
+226 NDAKNEGILSE
-233 RVTMKKMNDERNIF
+233 TEW
-247 SDNEYNNYFNM
+247 NNYYHKLVTDDDKLFRIKNSIPINM
-258 LVNLDDRLFKARHS
+258 
-272 ISINEE
+272 E
-278 DVHDKKIAEYK
+278 DIHDKKITEYK
-289 TLKYNLYMLDEEILN
+289 KLKYDLYMLDGEILN

-313 DNKAA
+313 NDDNV

-328 DMGKRLNA
+328 DVGKRLNA
-336 IRFDVDNKYRE
+336 IRFDADNKYRE

-403 EKVIKHFE
+403 EKLIKHFE

-506 AKDFYEKHKDA
+506 AKDFYEKHKDV

-526 LSFKHPTIIPAL
+526 LSFKHPTIVPAL
-538 VHGMIVEKLPIRDK
+538 VHGMIVEKLPFRDK
-552 LIEMFPDKFIKDGDK
+552 LIEMFPDKFRKDGDK
-567 VYMANGMEV
+567 VYMANGVEV

-655 DDFCN
+655 EEFCN

-672 GSFIDEKYYWDF
+672 ESFIDKKYYWDF

-731 SGMSFDEFCEEKAKG
+731 SGMNFDEFCEEKAKG

>member
-1 MNKEVIKREY
+1 MNIETVKQEY
-11 MEMYDSLVA
+11 MTMYDSLKR
-20 KIDNELKKLTE
+20 KIEDELKKFTY

-36 DSISFNI
+36 DSQSFDI
-43 VDNVIK
+43 VDNIIK
-49 MDVNSLLERS
+49 TDVSALFERS
-59 KIIISSDNVSDD
+59 KLISASNDDDKNTYRENDSRIKDMIANLKFLMINNYNARLDYIRQVRDEALNEVSSDV
-71 ERKELKEKD
+71 ELTA
-80 KRIKEKIVSLKSL
+80 RI
-93 MIKNYNSSLY
+93 
-103 YVRQKKDTL
+103 RD
-112 LSNVSDFGD
+112 
-121 LVSRVESINI
+121 INI
-131 PDDVNSERINYRTN
+131 PDNVNSNGINYRTN
-145 VSKRIGIVLD
+145 ISKRVGTFVD
-155 IETIL
+155 SVAIL
-160 NNISGIQREYND
+160 NNISSIQQEYNEKV
-172 RIHKLEEERRLE
+172 HKLVEEKRQE
-184 ENRKNDIR
+184 EDRKNNIR
-192 LKIISDI
+192 LSIISDI
-199 EMIGNN
+199 STFEN
-205 INDFENGVKV
+205 IVNDFENGVKT
-215 SLLMDEIRREY
+215 SLLMDEVRKEYIKISNFGRVAREKV
-226 LNLSNYI
+226 NDAKNEGILSE
-233 RVTMKKMNDERNIF
+233 TEW
-247 SDNEYNNYFNM
+247 NNYYHK
-258 LVNLDDRLFKARHS
+258 LVADDDKLFRIKNS
-272 ISINEE
+272 IPINEE
-278 DVHDKKIAEYK
+278 DVHDKKITEYK
-289 TLKYNLYMLDEEILN
+289 KLKYDLYMLDGEILN

-313 DNKAA
+313 NDDNV

-328 DMGKRLNA
+328 DVGKRLNA
-336 IRFDVDNKYRE
+336 IRFDADNKYRE

-403 EKVIKHFE
+403 EEVIKHFE
-411 DLINNDFWDDWKRR
+411 DLINNDFWDAWKRR

-486 RISEINKNNFSEFK
+486 RIPEINKNNFSEFK

-552 LIEMFPDKFIKDGDK
+552 LFEMFPDKFRKDGDK

-598 IVTNMIQGVRNV
+598 IVTNMVQGVRNV

-618 EKVSKNVKAIFTNEE
+618 EKVSKNVKAVFTNEE

-655 DDFCN
+655 DEFCN

-758 LDTKTRTRGAR
+758 LDAKTRTRGAR

>member
-1 MNKEVIKREY
+1 MNIETVKQEY
-11 MEMYDSLVA
+11 MTMYDSLKR
-20 KIDNELKKLTE
+20 KIEDELKKFTY

-36 DSISFNI
+36 DSQSFGI
-43 VDNVIK
+43 VDNIIK
-49 MDVNSLLERS
+49 TDVSALFERS
-59 KIIISSDNVSDD
+59 KLISASNDDDKNTYRENDSRIKDMIANLKFLMINNYNARLDYIRQVRDETLNEVSSDV
-71 ERKELKEKD
+71 ELTA
-80 KRIKEKIVSLKSL
+80 RI
-93 MIKNYNSSLY
+93 
-103 YVRQKKDTL
+103 RD
-112 LSNVSDFGD
+112 
-121 LVSRVESINI
+121 INI
-131 PDDVNSERINYRTN
+131 PDNVNSNGINYRTN
-145 VSKRIGIVLD
+145 ISKRVGTFVD
-155 IETIL
+155 SVAIL
-160 NNISGIQREYND
+160 NNISSIQQEYNEKV
-172 RIHKLEEERRLE
+172 HKLEEEKRQE
-184 ENRKNDIR
+184 EDRKNNIR
-192 LKIISDI
+192 LSIISDI
-199 EMIGNN
+199 STFEN
-205 INDFENGVKV
+205 IVNDFENGVKT
-215 SLLMDEIRREY
+215 SLLMDEVRKEYIKISNFGRVAREKV
-226 LNLSNYI
+226 NDAKNEGILSE
-233 RVTMKKMNDERNIF
+233 TEW
-247 SDNEYNNYFNM
+247 NNYYHK
-258 LVNLDDRLFKARHS
+258 LVADDDKLFRIKNS

-289 TLKYNLYMLDEEILN
+289 TLKYNLYILDEEILN

-313 DNKAA
+313 DNKDA
-318 DLDMFIDDYM
+318 DLDMFIYDYM

-336 IRFDVDNKYRE
+336 IRFDADNKYRE

-403 EKVIKHFE
+403 EKLIKHFE

-486 RISEINKNNFSEFK
+486 RIPEINKNNFSEFK

-552 LIEMFPDKFIKDGDK
+552 LIKMFPDKFTKDGDK

-598 IVTNMIQGVRNV
+598 IVTNMVQGVRNV

-618 EKVSKNVKAIFTNEE
+618 EKVSKNIKAVFTNE
-633 SNEYSDYIRKLA
+633 YSYYIRKLA
-645 SQYLLTNMDL
+645 SQYLLTNMNL
-655 DDFCN
+655 EEFCN

-672 GSFIDEKYYWDF
+672 ESFIDKKYYWDF

>member
-1 MNKEVIKREY
+1 MNIETVKQEY
-11 MEMYDSLVA
+11 MTMYDSLKR
-20 KIDNELKKLTE
+20 KIEDELKKFTY

-36 DSISFNI
+36 DSQSFGI
-43 VDNVIK
+43 VDNIIK
-49 MDVNSLLERS
+49 TDVSALFERS
-59 KIIISSDNVSDD
+59 KLISASNDDDKNTYRENDSRIKDMIANLKFLMINNYNARLDYIRQVRDESLNEVSSDV
-71 ERKELKEKD
+71 ELTA
-80 KRIKEKIVSLKSL
+80 RI
-93 MIKNYNSSLY
+93 
-103 YVRQKKDTL
+103 RD
-112 LSNVSDFGD
+112 
-121 LVSRVESINI
+121 INI
-131 PDDVNSERINYRTN
+131 PDNVNSNGINYRTN
-145 VSKRIGIVLD
+145 ISKRVGTFIDSVA
-155 IETIL
+155 IL
-160 NNISGIQREYND
+160 NNISSIQQEYNEKV
-172 RIHKLEEERRLE
+172 HKLVEEKRQE
-184 ENRKNDIR
+184 EDRKNNIR
-192 LKIISDI
+192 LSIISDI
-199 EMIGNN
+199 STFEN
-205 INDFENGVKV
+205 IVNDFENGVKT
-215 SLLMDEIRREY
+215 SLLMDEVRKEYIKISNFGRVVREKV
-226 LNLSNYI
+226 NDAKNEGILSE
-233 RVTMKKMNDERNIF
+233 TEW
-247 SDNEYNNYFNM
+247 NNYYHKLVADDDKLFRIKNSIPINM
-258 LVNLDDRLFKARHS
+258 
-272 ISINEE
+272 E
-278 DVHDKKIAEYK
+278 DIHDKKITEYK
-289 TLKYNLYMLDEEILN
+289 KLKYDLYMLDEEILN

-313 DNKAA
+313 DNKDV

-403 EKVIKHFE
+403 EEVIKHFE
-411 DLINNDFWDDWKRR
+411 DLINNDFWDAWKRR

-486 RISEINKNNFSEFK
+486 RIPEINKNNFSEFK

-506 AKDFYEKHKDA
+506 AKDFYEKHKDV

-526 LSFKHPTIIPAL
+526 LSFKHPTIVPAL
-538 VHGMIVEKLPIRDK
+538 VHGMIVEKLPFRDN
-552 LIEMFPDKFIKDGDK
+552 LIEMFPDKFRKDGDK
-567 VYMANGMEV
+567 VYMANEMEV

-598 IVTNMIQGVRNV
+598 IVTNMVQGVRNV

-618 EKVSKNVKAIFTNEE
+618 EKVSKNVKAIFTDEE

-655 DDFCN
+655 DEFCN
-660 ENNISKE
+660 ENNISNE

>member
-1 MNKEVIKREY
+1 MNIKEIKSEY
-11 MEMYDSLVA
+11 MEKYKSLVK
-20 KIDNELKKLTE
+20 KIENELQKLTE

-36 DSISFNI
+36 DSVSFNI
-43 VDNVIK
+43 VDNVIRK
-49 MDVNSLLERS
+49 DVGSLLDSS
-59 KIIISSDNVSDD
+59 KIIRSSDNVSDD
-71 ERKELKEKD
+71 EIKELKEKD
-80 KRIKEKIVSLKSL
+80 KRIKDMIANLKFL
-93 MIKNYNSSLY
+93 MINNYNARLY
-103 YVRQKKDTL
+103 YIRQIRDEAL
-112 LSNVSDFGD
+112 NEVSSD
-121 LVSRVESINI
+121 VELTTRIRDINI
-131 PDDVNSERINYRTN
+131 PDNVNSNRIDYRTN
-145 VSKRIGIVLD
+145 ISKRVGTFIDSVA
-155 IETIL
+155 IL
-160 NNISGIQREYND
+160 NNISSIQQEYND

-233 RVTMKKMNDERNIF
+233 RVTMKKMNDERSIF

-258 LVNLDDRLFKARHS
+258 LVNLDDRLFKTRHS

-289 TLKYNLYMLDEEILN
+289 TLKYNLYMLDEEIIN

-313 DNKAA
+313 DNKDA
-318 DLDMFIDDYM
+318 DLDMFIYDYM

-336 IRFDVDNKYRE
+336 IRFDADNKYRE

-403 EKVIKHFE
+403 EEVIKHFE
-411 DLINNDFWDDWKRR
+411 DLINNDFWDAWKRR

-598 IVTNMIQGVRNV
+598 IVTNMVQGVRNV

-618 EKVSKNVKAIFTNEE
+618 EKVSKNIKAVFTNE
-633 SNEYSDYIRKLA
+633 YSYYIRKLA
-645 SQYLLTNMDL
+645 SQYLLTNMSL
-655 DDFCN
+655 DEFCN

-672 GSFIDEKYYWDF
+672 GSFIEEKYYWDF

>member
-1 MNKEVIKREY
+1 MNIETVKQEY
-11 MEMYDSLVA
+11 MTMYDSLKR
-20 KIDNELKKLTE
+20 KIEDELKKFTY

-36 DSISFNI
+36 DSQSFGI
-43 VDNVIK
+43 VDNIIK
-49 MDVNSLLERS
+49 TDVSALFERS
-59 KIIISSDNVSDD
+59 KLISASNDDDKNTYRENDSRIKDMIANLKFLMINNYNARLDYIRQVRDETLNEVSSDV
-71 ERKELKEKD
+71 ELTA
-80 KRIKEKIVSLKSL
+80 RI
-93 MIKNYNSSLY
+93 
-103 YVRQKKDTL
+103 RD
-112 LSNVSDFGD
+112 
-121 LVSRVESINI
+121 INI
-131 PDDVNSERINYRTN
+131 PDNVNSNGINYRTN
-145 VSKRIGIVLD
+145 ISKRVGTFVD
-155 IETIL
+155 SVAIL
-160 NNISGIQREYND
+160 NNISSIQQEYNEKV
-172 RIHKLEEERRLE
+172 HKLVEEKRQE
-184 ENRKNDIR
+184 EDRKNNIR
-192 LKIISDI
+192 LSIISDI
-199 EMIGNN
+199 STFEN
-205 INDFENGVKV
+205 IVNDFENGVKT
-215 SLLMDEIRREY
+215 SLLMDEVRKEYIKISNFGRVAREKV
-226 LNLSNYI
+226 NDAKNEGILSE
-233 RVTMKKMNDERNIF
+233 TEW
-247 SDNEYNNYFNM
+247 NNYYHKLVADDDKLFRIKNSIPINM
-258 LVNLDDRLFKARHS
+258 
-272 ISINEE
+272 E
-278 DVHDKKIAEYK
+278 DIHDKKITEYK
-289 TLKYNLYMLDEEILN
+289 KLKYDLYMLDGEILN

-313 DNKAA
+313 NDDNV

-328 DMGKRLNA
+328 DVGKRLNA
-336 IRFDVDNKYRE
+336 IRFDADNKYRE

-403 EKVIKHFE
+403 EEVIKHFE
-411 DLINNDFWDDWKRR
+411 DLINNDFWDAWKRR

-486 RISEINKNNFSEFK
+486 RIPEINKNNFSEFK

-552 LIEMFPDKFIKDGDK
+552 LFEMFPDKFRKDGDK

-598 IVTNMIQGVRNV
+598 IVTNMVQGVRNV

-618 EKVSKNVKAIFTNEE
+618 EKVSKNVKAVFTNEE
-633 SNEYSDYIRKLA
+633 INEYSDYIRKLA
-645 SQYLLTNMDL
+645 SQYLLTNMNL
-655 DDFCN
+655 EEFCN

-700 DDKHLTQEDSSRVVE
+700 HDKHLTQEDSSRVVE

-758 LDTKTRTRGAR
+758 LDAKTRTRGAR

>member
-1 MNKEVIKREY
+1 MNIEVIKQEY
-11 MEMYDSLVA
+11 MTMYDSLKR
-20 KIDNELKKLTE
+20 KIDDELKKFTH

-36 DSISFNI
+36 DSQSFGI

-49 MDVNSLLERS
+49 TDVSALFERS
-59 KIIISSDNVSDD
+59 KIIIASNDD
-71 ERKELKEKD
+71 D
-80 KRIKEKIVSLKSL
+80 KNIYRENDSRIKDMIANLKSL
-93 MIKNYNSSLY
+93 MINNYNARLY
-103 YVRQKKDTL
+103 YIRQIRDEAL
-112 LSNVSDFGD
+112 NEVSND
-121 LVSRVESINI
+121 VELTARIRDINI
-131 PDDVNSERINYRTN
+131 PDNVNSNGINYRTN
-145 VSKRIGIVLD
+145 ISKRVGTFIDSVA
-155 IETIL
+155 IL
-160 NNISGIQREYND
+160 NNISSIQQEYNEKV
-172 RIHKLEEERRLE
+172 HKLMEEKRQE
-184 ENRKNDIR
+184 EDRKNNIR
-192 LKIISDI
+192 LSIISDI
-199 EMIGNN
+199 STFEN
-205 INDFENGVKV
+205 IVNDFENGVKT
-215 SLLMDEIRREY
+215 SLLMDEVRKEYIKISNFGRAAREKV
-226 LNLSNYI
+226 NDAKNEGILSE
-233 RVTMKKMNDERNIF
+233 TEW
-247 SDNEYNNYFNM
+247 NNYYHK
-258 LVNLDDRLFKARHS
+258 LVADDDKLFRIKNS
-272 ISINEE
+272 IPINEE
-278 DVHDKKIAEYK
+278 DIHDKKITEYK
-289 TLKYNLYMLDEEILN
+289 KLKYDLYMLDGEILN

-313 DNKAA
+313 NDDNA

-336 IRFDVDNKYRE
+336 IRFDADNKYRE

-403 EKVIKHFE
+403 EEVIKHFE
-411 DLINNDFWDDWKRR
+411 DLINNDFWDAWKRR

-506 AKDFYEKHKDA
+506 AKDFYEKHKDV

-526 LSFKHPTIIPAL
+526 LSFKHPTIVPAL
-538 VHGMIVEKLPIRDK
+538 VHGMIVEKLPFRDK
-552 LIEMFPDKFIKDGDK
+552 LIEMFPDKFRKDGDK
-567 VYMANGMEV
+567 VYMANGVEV

-655 DDFCN
+655 EEFCN

-672 GSFIDEKYYWDF
+672 ESFIDKKYYWDF

-723 NLISEYTN
+723 NLINEYTN

>member
-1 MNKEVIKREY
+1 MNIETVKQEY
-11 MEMYDSLVA
+11 MTMYDSLKR
-20 KIDNELKKLTE
+20 KIEDELKKFTY

-36 DSISFNI
+36 DSQSFGI
-43 VDNVIK
+43 VDNIIK
-49 MDVNSLLERS
+49 TDVSALFERS
-59 KIIISSDNVSDD
+59 KLISASNDDDKNTYRENDSRIKDMIANLKFLMINNYNARLDYIRQVRDEALNEVSSDV
-71 ERKELKEKD
+71 ELTA
-80 KRIKEKIVSLKSL
+80 RII
-93 MIKNYNSSLY
+93 
-103 YVRQKKDTL
+103 D
-112 LSNVSDFGD
+112 
-121 LVSRVESINI
+121 INI
-131 PDDVNSERINYRTN
+131 PDNVNSNGINYRTN
-145 VSKRIGIVLD
+145 ISKRVGTFVD
-155 IETIL
+155 SVAIL
-160 NNISGIQREYND
+160 NNISSIQQEYNEKV
-172 RIHKLEEERRLE
+172 HKLVEEKRQE
-184 ENRKNDIR
+184 EDRKNNIR
-192 LKIISDI
+192 LSIISDI
-199 EMIGNN
+199 STFEN
-205 INDFENGVKV
+205 IVNDFENGVKT
-215 SLLMDEIRREY
+215 SLLMDEVRKEYIKISNFGRVAREKV
-226 LNLSNYI
+226 NDAKNEGILSE
-233 RVTMKKMNDERNIF
+233 TEW
-247 SDNEYNNYFNM
+247 NNYYHKLVADDDKLFRIKNSIPINM
-258 LVNLDDRLFKARHS
+258 
-272 ISINEE
+272 E
-278 DVHDKKIAEYK
+278 DIHDKKITEYK
-289 TLKYNLYMLDEEILN
+289 KLKYDLYMLDGEILN

-313 DNKAA
+313 NDDNV

-328 DMGKRLNA
+328 DVGKRLNA
-336 IRFDVDNKYRE
+336 IRFDADNKYRE

-403 EKVIKHFE
+403 EEVIKHFE
-411 DLINNDFWDDWKRR
+411 DLINNDFWDAWKRR

-486 RISEINKNNFSEFK
+486 RIPEINKNNFSEFK

-552 LIEMFPDKFIKDGDK
+552 LFEMFPDKFRKDGDK

-598 IVTNMIQGVRNV
+598 IVTNMVQGVRNV

-618 EKVSKNVKAIFTNEE
+618 EKVSKNVKAVFTNEE

-645 SQYLLTNMDL
+645 SQYLLTNMNL
-655 DDFCN
+655 EEFCN

-758 LDTKTRTRGAR
+758 LDAKTRTRGAR

>member
-1 MNKEVIKREY
+1 MNIETVKQEY
-11 MEMYDSLVA
+11 MTMYDSLKR
-20 KIDNELKKLTE
+20 KIEDELKKFTY

-36 DSISFNI
+36 DSQSFGI
-43 VDNVIK
+43 VDNIIK
-49 MDVNSLLERS
+49 TDVSALFERS
-59 KIIISSDNVSDD
+59 KLISASNDDDKNTYRENDSRIKDMIANLKFLMINNYNARLDYIRQVRDEALNEVSSDV
-71 ERKELKEKD
+71 ELTA
-80 KRIKEKIVSLKSL
+80 RI
-93 MIKNYNSSLY
+93 
-103 YVRQKKDTL
+103 RD
-112 LSNVSDFGD
+112 
-121 LVSRVESINI
+121 INI
-131 PDDVNSERINYRTN
+131 PDNVNSNGINYRTN
-145 VSKRIGIVLD
+145 ISKRVGTFVD
-155 IETIL
+155 SVAIL
-160 NNISGIQREYND
+160 NNISSIQQEYNEKV
-172 RIHKLEEERRLE
+172 HKLVEEKRQE
-184 ENRKNDIR
+184 EDRKNNIR
-192 LKIISDI
+192 LSIISDI
-199 EMIGNN
+199 STFEN
-205 INDFENGVKV
+205 IVNDFENGVKT
-215 SLLMDEIRREY
+215 SLLMDEVRKEYIKISNFGRVAREKV
-226 LNLSNYI
+226 NDAKNEGILSE
-233 RVTMKKMNDERNIF
+233 TEW
-247 SDNEYNNYFNM
+247 NNYYHK
-258 LVNLDDRLFKARHS
+258 LVADDDKLFRIKNS
-272 ISINEE
+272 IPINEE
-278 DVHDKKIAEYK
+278 DVHDKKITEYK
-289 TLKYNLYMLDEEILN
+289 KLKYDLYMLDGEILN

-313 DNKAA
+313 NDDNV

-328 DMGKRLNA
+328 DVGKRLNA
-336 IRFDVDNKYRE
+336 IRFDADNKYRE

-403 EKVIKHFE
+403 EEVIKHFE
-411 DLINNDFWDDWKRR
+411 DLINNDFWDAWKRR

-486 RISEINKNNFSEFK
+486 RIPEINKNNFSEFK

-552 LIEMFPDKFIKDGDK
+552 LFEMFPDKFRKDGDK

-598 IVTNMIQGVRNV
+598 IVTNMVQGVRNV

-618 EKVSKNVKAIFTNEE
+618 EKVSKNVKAVFTNEE
-633 SNEYSDYIRKLA
+633 INEYSDYIRKLA

-655 DDFCN
+655 EKFCN

-758 LDTKTRTRGAR
+758 LDAKTRTRGAR

>member
-1 MNKEVIKREY
+1 MNIETVKQEY
-11 MEMYDSLVA
+11 MTMYDSLKR
-20 KIDNELKKLTE
+20 KIEDELKKFTY

-36 DSISFNI
+36 DSQSFGI
-43 VDNVIK
+43 VDNIIK
-49 MDVNSLLERS
+49 TDVSALFERS
-59 KIIISSDNVSDD
+59 KLISASNDDDKNTYRENDSRIKDMIANLKFLMINNYNARLDYIRQVRDEALNEVSSDV
-71 ERKELKEKD
+71 ELTA
-80 KRIKEKIVSLKSL
+80 RI
-93 MIKNYNSSLY
+93 
-103 YVRQKKDTL
+103 RD
-112 LSNVSDFGD
+112 
-121 LVSRVESINI
+121 INI
-131 PDDVNSERINYRTN
+131 PDNVNSNGINYRTN
-145 VSKRIGIVLD
+145 ISKRVGTFVD
-155 IETIL
+155 SVAIL
-160 NNISGIQREYND
+160 NNISSIQQEYNEKV
-172 RIHKLEEERRLE
+172 HKLVEEKRQE
-184 ENRKNDIR
+184 EDRKNNIR
-192 LKIISDI
+192 LSIISDI
-199 EMIGNN
+199 STFEN
-205 INDFENGVKV
+205 IVNDFENGVKT
-215 SLLMDEIRREY
+215 SLLMDEVRKEYIKISNFGRVAREKV
-226 LNLSNYI
+226 NDAKNEGILSEI
-233 RVTMKKMNDERNIF
+233 EW
-247 SDNEYNNYFNM
+247 NNYYHK
-258 LVNLDDRLFKARHS
+258 LVADDDKLFRIKNS
-272 ISINEE
+272 IPINEE
-278 DVHDKKIAEYK
+278 DVHDKKITEYK
-289 TLKYNLYMLDEEILN
+289 KLKYDLYMLDGEILN

-313 DNKAA
+313 NNKDV

-328 DMGKRLNA
+328 DVGKRLNA
-336 IRFDVDNKYRE
+336 IRFDADNKYRE

-403 EKVIKHFE
+403 EEVIKHFE
-411 DLINNDFWDDWKRR
+411 DLINNDFWDAWKRR
-425 RIEDLFKYYDN
+425 RIDDLFKYYDN

-486 RISEINKNNFSEFK
+486 RIPEINKNNFSEFK

-506 AKDFYEKHKDA
+506 AKDFYEKHKDT

-552 LIEMFPDKFIKDGDK
+552 LFEMFPDKFRKDGDK

-598 IVTNMIQGVRNV
+598 IVTNMVQGVRNV

-618 EKVSKNVKAIFTNEE
+618 EKVSKNVKAVFTNEE

-645 SQYLLTNMDL
+645 SQYLLTNMNL
-655 DDFCN
+655 EEFCN

-758 LDTKTRTRGAR
+758 LDAKTRTRGAR